1 MNAAAQLRRVIA
13 DRLRELMAASTDLD
27 TQVKVSRRA
36 GLSQSTVARILS
48 ADSAA
53 TADSIAD
60 LAHAFGVPPA
70 SLLMRDPVE
79 IELLVTAHGLTAEG
93 RQRLLGYAA
102 AMHAGQ
108 PMSTSAPCLAN
119 DSAFTQSDVRQKMAN
134 TGRTG
139 DR

>member
-53 TADSIAD
+53 TADSIAN

-70 SLLMRDPVE
+70 SLLMGDPVE
-79 IELLVTAHGLTAEG
+79 TELLVTAQGLTAEG
-93 RQRLLGYAA
+93 RQRLRGYAA
-102 AMHAGQ
+102 ALSAGQ
-108 PMSTSAPCLAN
+108 HFATAPPNLSN
-119 DSAFTQSDVRQKMAN
+119 DSPVLQADARQKMPP
-134 TGRTG
+134 
-139 DR
+139 